1 MSSSDVVRQND
12 DVVHNRRRS
21 LTSPLVV
28 PVPPSSAVER
38 SPTAGGLT
46 VDEISK
52 LPVNWKLN
60 GVVPQFDDAPLDLSI
75 SGGRAAADSRP
86 EVISADSWRVRSG
99 NSPPAAALTSASLA
113 KLVRRFG
120 TTRGAAS
127 SALVDHRES
136 AVSRSVAASPW
147 NSLLSPTGA
156 PPPTEESSVK
166 AAVPTQCVGG
176 AASGR
181 GEHAASLSRSVA
193 IASQSTSLQFTPP
206 ARALCSP
213 PPPPSRWRRDSFW
226 ASGGWL
232 QPDATTPALLGR
244 KRPPVAPTNGDE
256 RRQGAKSSR
265 KQFSTS
271 DHRKSSHQRAAT
283 RLRCDERSLK
293 MPPRAQD
300 SSMKMTVPP
309 QCGEGSQG
317 KKPSATPSSPKRPR
331 TDSDGET
338 GEDKTRQRQDADDP
352 IPPAAAAAA
361 AASVPAAS
369 RGACKLTSP
378 RCGSCGAQFDSLYRL
393 TVHLEQSAHL
403 PASDV
408 ATPATHAA
416 EDSPSS
422 STPPPGPG
430 TAPAAPQRLVRGQ
443 DVWLA
448 RGVEQTDRILRCI
461 QCNAP
466 ARSLAELTLHMVHT
480 RHYINIVG
488 PPTANSSSSSSGA
501 AVFHKAPVDRLKNG
515 LISTRSPPVI
525 NTNNDSRRHDNERS
539 SSSSSTGALRTPES
553 SVKMTVSAQ
562 CVDDGPD
569 DRTLSQRR
577 SSAHVQGSVGR
588 ALDTDKHEA
597 GLYSDGQD
605 SICSRRLN
613 DGQRLRRGSSSARAA
628 AFSVRNLIASET
640 THDEG
645 SPSRSPSPPRSP
657 AASPM
662 TSSVGPEVTSSS
674 DDRRRRAL
682 VAE

>member
-1 MSSSDVVRQND
+1 M
-12 DVVHNRRRS
+12 
-21 LTSPLVV
+21 
-28 PVPPSSAVER
+28 
-38 SPTAGGLT
+38 
-46 VDEISK
+46 SK
-52 LPVNWKLN
+52 LPVNCKLN

-75 SGGRAAADSRP
+75 SGGRAATDSRP

-136 AVSRSVAASPW
+136 AVSRSVA
-147 NSLLSPTGA
+147 
-156 PPPTEESSVK
+156 
-166 AAVPTQCVGG
+166 
-176 AASGR
+176 
-181 GEHAASLSRSVA
+181 

-232 QPDATTPALLGR
+232 QPGDTTPALLGR

-256 RRQGAKSSR
+256 RREGAKSSR

-293 MPPRAQD
+293 MPPRAQY

-309 QCGEGSQG
+309 QCEEGAQG

-488 PPTANSSSSSSGA
+488 PPTTNSSSSSSGA

-553 SVKMTVSAQ
+553 SVKMTVSEQ

-597 GLYSDGQD
+597 GRNSDGQD
-605 SICSRRLN
+605 SICSRRLK
-613 DGQRLRRGSSSARAA
+613 DGQRLRPGSSSARAA

-640 THDEG
+640 THAEG
-645 SPSRSPSPPRSP
+645 APSRSPSPPRSP